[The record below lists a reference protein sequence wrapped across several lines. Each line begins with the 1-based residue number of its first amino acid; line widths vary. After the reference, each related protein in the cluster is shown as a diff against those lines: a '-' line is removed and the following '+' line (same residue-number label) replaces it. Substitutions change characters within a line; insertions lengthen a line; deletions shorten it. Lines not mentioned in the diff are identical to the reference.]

1 MFYLSTF
8 QLSNFPNTEGAERNM
23 KAMIL
28 AAGLGTRLR
37 PLTDEVSKPMVQL
50 GGRPCI
56 EHTVLLLKEHGVT
69 DIMINLYYKPELIQN
84 HLGDGSKYGLNIC
97 YSLEKDLMGTAG
109 GLKKVEEFFKAGSI
123 LIISGDALTDI
134 NLTEFYYFH
143 KEKGGIASLALKNVH
158 DPREFGVVLLDD
170 NGRINK
176 FQEKPKDVAPISTK
190 ANTGIY
196 IFEPEIFDYI
206 PKDTFYDFGKQV
218 FPDLLL
224 KGQAMYGFETR
235 SYWCDVGN
243 LDVYKSVQFDI
254 LAGIVKVNMPGKKFE
269 NCIWIN
275 RKIDI
280 HPDTEIIGPVF
291 IGEECIIE
299 RGAKI
304 YGPTVLCNGSIIGKN
319 AVVKRSIV
327 LEGAYV
333 GDNAEISDSIVGKKQ
348 RIKAYM
354 ICENRTLVNE
364 ECFEQLELDEAR

>member
-1 MFYLSTF
+1 
-8 QLSNFPNTEGAERNM
+8 
-23 KAMIL
+23 MIL

-84 HLGDGSKYGLNIC
+84 HLGDGTKYDLNIS
-97 YSLEKDLMGTAG
+97 YSIEKELMGTAG
-109 GLKKVEEFFKAGSI
+109 GLKKVENFFKDDTI

-134 NLTEFYYFH
+134 NLTEFYNHH
-143 KEKGGIASLALKNVH
+143 KQKGGIASLALKNVH
-158 DPREFGVVLLDD
+158 DPREFGVVLQDQ
-170 NGRINK
+170 NGRITQ

-190 ANTGIY
+190 ANKGIY

-206 PKDTFYDFGKQV
+206 PENTFYDFGKQV
-218 FPDLLL
+218 FPDLLH
-224 KGQAMYGFETR
+224 KGQAMYGFETS

-354 ICENRTLVNE
+354 ICENRTLVNK
-364 ECFEQLELDEAR
+364 ECFEQLEVSEAN